1 MKKIGVLTSGGD
13 SPGMNAAIRAVVRY
27 AIYYDM
33 EVYGIKKGY
42 EGLIEGEIERL
53 YKRSVGDI
61 LQRGGTILKTAR
73 SKEFETEEG
82 MAKAYETL
90 KKYKIE
96 DLIVIGGNGSLTGA
110 KVLSEKFGVN
120 VYGLPGTID
129 NDLSYTDN
137 TIGFDT
143 AINTVLDAI
152 TRIRDTSSAHERT
165 CIIEVMGRH
174 CGDIALYAGV
184 TGGAEIV
191 MIPEID
197 CDLDEICKKVN
208 EGITSGK
215 LHNTIIRAE
224 GVSVSTEELVA
235 KLKESTSRDVK
246 VIVLSYLQRGGSPTF
261 RDRMLATQCGMR
273 AIELIRA
280 GIKNRAIGERDGH
293 IVDFDAVFGI
303 VLLDHALKK
312 GDLVVCQT
320 GVFFTQPRQLHGVDI
335 KSEWLFGFGT
345 LHQRQGAGQKTVEDA
360 AVAAEQYVYHIVTPC
375 YVLS

>member
-42 EGLIEGEIERL
+42 EGLIEGEVERL
-53 YKRSVGDI
+53 YRRSVGDI

-137 TIGFDT
+137 TIG
-143 AINTVLDAI
+143 
-152 TRIRDTSSAHERT
+152 
-165 CIIEVMGRH
+165 VMGRH
-174 CGDIALYAGV
+174 CGDIALYSGV

-191 MIPEID
+191 MMPEID
-197 CDLDEICKKVN
+197 CDLNEICEKVN
-208 EGITSGK
+208 AGIKSGK
-215 LHNTIIRAE
+215 LHNTIIKAE
-224 GVSVSTEELVA
+224 GVSIKTDELVA
-235 KLKESTSRDVK
+235 KLKENTSRDVK

-261 RDRMLATQCGMR
+261 RDRMLATQCGMH
-273 AIELIRA
+273 AIELIRVR
-280 GIKNRAIGERDGH
+280 KLSR
-293 IVDFDAVFGI
+293 
-303 VLLDHALKK
+303 
-312 GDLVVCQT
+312 CQEVPT
-320 GVFFTQPRQLHGVDI
+320 MISTR
-335 KSEWLFGFGT
+335 E
-345 LHQRQGAGQKTVEDA
+345 
-360 AVAAEQYVYHIVTPC
+360 
-375 YVLS
+375 